1 MYLYILIHQLTYD
14 CFGQA
19 KTRIKMFYNNW
30 DNTKI
35 YIIIK
40 NLVDIIK
47 SLNFLV
53 QFLRYLSIAKYV
65 MLLFLIRDLTIPMC
79 KHCYDHADAPDDML
93 CYAMYNCY
101 KNGK

>member
-19 KTRIKMFYNNW
+19 KTHIKMFYNW

-65 MLLFLIRDLTIPMC
+65 TIS
-79 KHCYDHADAPDDML
+79 H
-93 CYAMYNCY
+93 
-101 KNGK
+101 

>member
-1 MYLYILIHQLTYD
+1 MYLYIHVLIHQLTYD

-19 KTRIKMFYNNW
+19 KSHIKMFYNNW

-65 MLLFLIRDLTIPMC
+65 TIS
-79 KHCYDHADAPDDML
+79 H
-93 CYAMYNCY
+93 
-101 KNGK
+101 